1 MRTTITI
8 EDSLFDQAT
17 KAAAE
22 SNASTLVTKAL
33 KLLIATESKKR
44 LLKLSGKAPSFT
56 IPDRSSRSSATEEGS
71 DYSSQ

>member
-8 EDSLFDQAT
+8 EDTLFDKAA

-22 SNASTLVTKAL
+22 SNASTLVTMAL
-33 KLLIATESKKR
+33 KLLVATESKKR
-44 LLKLSGKAPSFT
+44 LLKLSGTAPAFT
-56 IPDRSSRSSATEEGS
+56 IPDRSSRSSAAEEGS